1 MNKLPAVIKL
11 NKFGSFYR
19 NDELTIIQ
27 DEITSVCSNFIAA
40 IMGIQSNYEQL
51 PNKIRLHISLR
62 NKASRM
68 GWTKV
73 TLRKICFSMIYYPLI
88 NGAVASNCVLLN
100 KHENYLCQR
109 GMLDRPFYVCVEIC
123 D

>member
-11 NKFGSFYR
+11 NKYGPFYR

-27 DEITSVCSNFIAA
+27 GEHTFVCHDFIAA

-62 NKASRM
+62 NKASRA

-73 TLRKICFSMIYYPLI
+73 TLGKICYSMINYPLI
-88 NGAVASNCVLLN
+88 NGAVVSNCALLD
-100 KHENYLCQR
+100 KHENYLRQR
-109 GMLDRPFYVCVEIC
+109 GMLDRPFYVRVEIC